1 MIMQVFRYLT
11 VLLLGLVIAQAEAR
25 EPGVYQGDPKPAELK
40 LKDLS
45 GKPHDLADYKGNVV
59 LLNFWAAWCPPCREE
74 MPSMW
79 HLQDEFRGQAF
90 RIVAVNM
97 GETDAEVNAFL
108 PDKMKRD
115 FVVLMDRDGAALKRW
130 KVFAFPTSFVI
141 DKQGRI
147 RYSLFGAT
155 EWDSWDNKQ
164 LIKKLL
170 AE

>member
-1 MIMQVFRYLT
+1 MFKS
-11 VLLLGLVIAQAEAR
+11 VLIAFVMALMAASAQAR
-25 EPGVYQGDPKPAELK
+25 EPAPYEGDPQPAELK
-40 LKDLS
+40 LKDLN
-45 GKPHDLADYKGNVV
+45 GKTHDLADYKGKVV
-59 LLNFWAAWCPPCREE
+59 LLNFWATWCPPCREE

-79 HLQDEFRGQAF
+79 HLQNEFRGQPF
-90 RIVAVNM
+90 QIIAVNM
-97 GETDAEVNAFL
+97 GETDVEVNTFL

-115 FVVLMDRDGAALKRW
+115 FVVLMDRDGETLKRW

-141 DKQGRI
+141 DKQGKI
-147 RYSLFGAT
+147 RFGLFGAT